1 MAILA
6 QDTSLI
12 GRVRYLLTQLK
23 VGSRQLADGNRRLSD
38 GMHQLQ
44 TGLAAA
50 SDGSYPTHRRA
61 EAADHEA
68 R

>member
-12 GRVRYLLTQLK
+12 GRVRYFLTQLK
-23 VGSRQLADGNRRLSD
+23 VGSRQLADGNHRVSD

-44 TGLAAA
+44 TGLTAAI
-50 SDGSYPTHRRA
+50 GRNHPTDRRA
-61 EAADHEA
+61 EAADHQA